1 MDDGRSLTGTGPRG
15 GLCTAVDART
25 DQPVPKLADRMW
37 PCSPCIVC
45 MYNTAAHTAHA
56 GHGTHGASHRAK
68 SLQGM
73 AAAVSIRSVLSLI
86 LAGGDT
92 TTALVGSGRATACT
106 GARLIWEGRLE
117 WEANRPALASTAASA
132 PPASS
137 NPYSNSAPKRYRW
150 HEPCCKLGA
159 LGQLVSCAHPWNLSA
174 EFPRGDPHTGAAW
187 SKA

>member
-1 MDDGRSLTGTGPRG
+1 MVEAEVGHFTTSQRPRHSRPATLLTGSRIYTAESPWHRSHGGPIWGTRWLNSEIAPDGRSLTGTGPRG

-92 TTALVGSGRATACT
+92 ATALVGSGTVA
-106 GARLIWEGRLE
+106 GRL
-117 WEANRPALASTAASA
+117 PARERA
-132 PPASS
+132 
-137 NPYSNSAPKRYRW
+137 
-150 HEPCCKLGA
+150 
-159 LGQLVSCAHPWNLSA
+159 
-174 EFPRGDPHTGAAW
+174 
-187 SKA
+187 